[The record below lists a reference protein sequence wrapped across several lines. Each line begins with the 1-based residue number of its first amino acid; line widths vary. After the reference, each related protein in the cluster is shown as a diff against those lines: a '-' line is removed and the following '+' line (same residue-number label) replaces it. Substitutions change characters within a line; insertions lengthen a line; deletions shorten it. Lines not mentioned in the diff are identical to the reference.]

1 MIVIGPGERNAHPVE
16 NEDGGGHP
24 QSVGSVVEGL
34 PELVLQEP
42 VTPGAFDLSYKS
54 KTPAE
59 KSMVVIVVE
68 IKAIRHTSYM
78 C

>member
-1 MIVIGPGERNAHPVE
+1 MEVAIPRVY
-16 NEDGGGHP
+16 
-24 QSVGSVVEGL
+24 GSVVEGL
-34 PELVLQEP
+34 PELVRQEP
-42 VTPGAFDLSYKS
+42 VTPGALDLSDKS

-59 KSMVVIVVE
+59 KSMVVLVVE